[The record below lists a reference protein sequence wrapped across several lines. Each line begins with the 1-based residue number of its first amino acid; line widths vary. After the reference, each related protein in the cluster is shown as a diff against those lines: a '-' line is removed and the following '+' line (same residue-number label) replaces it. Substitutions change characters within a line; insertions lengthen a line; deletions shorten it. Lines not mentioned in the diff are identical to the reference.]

1 MNSLQFQVDKLQ
13 QAGASLLSPASI
25 FSAPELAVAFTLAFA
40 YLCWREF
47 RRHKTIRLAVML
59 RAIASRRIVFHRSTR
74 ADLFY
79 FFINTFAIGGLIG
92 WGLFSSF
99 AISDG
104 SVHLLR
110 ADFGVRAPSSAPEWV
125 LRTGITLTVFLGYEF
140 GYYVDHYLKHKIPF
154 LWAFHK
160 THHTAEVLTP
170 LTVFRV
176 HPVDTLIFVDIV
188 AVAIGLSHGV
198 FTYFAGRNAGV
209 YLIENTNVITVVFLF
224 LLAQLQHSEFWIPL
238 TGVAGRILL
247 SPAHH
252 QIHHSLDPAHY
263 NRNLGSFLAIWDW
276 MFGTL
281 TIPQKQSPHLKF
293 GVAGTGRDPHRISG
307 LLLDPGAEAMT
318 VLGFAALPAQAMPVA
333 SNNTQAQG

>member
-1 MNSLQFQVDKLQ
+1 MNFLQFQVDKLQ

-47 RRHKTIRLAVML
+47 RRRKSVRLSVML

-79 FFINTFAIGGLIG
+79 FFVNTFAISGLIG

-104 SVHLLR
+104 CVHAFR
-110 ADFGVRAPSSAPEWV
+110 AAFGIRAPSSAPEWI
-125 LRTGITLTVFLGYEF
+125 LRAGITLTVFLGYEF
-140 GYYVDHYLKHKIPF
+140 GYYVDHYLKHRIPF

-188 AVAIGLSHGV
+188 AIATGISHGIFV
-198 FTYFAGRNAGV
+198 YAAGRNVGV

-252 QIHHSLDPAHY
+252 QIHHSIDPAHY

-281 TIPQKQSPHLKF
+281 TIPQKQPPRLRF
-293 GVAGTGRDPHRISG
+293 GVAETGSDPHRISG
-307 LLLDPGAEAMT
+307 LLIDPSAEAL
-318 VLGFAALPAQAMPVA
+318 VSLRFAAPPAPATPAQ
-333 SNNTQAQG
+333 NR